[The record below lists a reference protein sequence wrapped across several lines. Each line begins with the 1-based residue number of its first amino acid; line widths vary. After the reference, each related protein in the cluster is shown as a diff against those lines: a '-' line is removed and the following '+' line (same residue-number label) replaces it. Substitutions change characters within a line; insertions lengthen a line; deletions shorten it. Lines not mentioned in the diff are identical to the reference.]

1 MLVLTAA
8 GGSLVLSRA
17 FTDAWMPQAGEFNL
31 HRLPPPSLSLGTP
44 PYAALPGTLG

>member
-17 FTDAWMPQAGEFNL
+17 FTDAWMPEAGEFNL
-31 HRLPPPSLSLGTP
+31 YRLPPLSLTLDVP
-44 PYAALPGTLG
+44 PYARPDGTLG

>member
-31 HRLPPPSLSLGTP
+31 HRLPPPSLSLDVP
-44 PYAALPGTLG
+44 PYTGPDGTLG